1 MTAIETRNFT
11 QKAYT
16 ALNNSQIQSALNE
29 ISTLVDTSSSGD
41 LHDELERIK
50 LEYSYLL
57 KYFASGIKDPD
68 RERIH
73 NSLIN
78 RLYYIVDKAKSI
90 ILSKEDYSQYYS
102 QKRIANKS
110 TKTLNSILQQYYN
123 ILNDIK
129 LYQEVNDDYRDK
141 TKVESLIND
150 KELIEMDLFKTIW
163 VSFPQDE
170 AEISIFTEIFES
182 PLIPAYTKS
191 LTISAIF
198 LSLLNFYNDQL
209 LALLLK
215 NYSCEDDSISIQSL
229 CVAIII
235 LFIHKNRISNNTQ
248 ITDIIKSHAE
258 NKQFANDV
266 RSILFQ
272 LVRSKNTE
280 KLTRKVEEELIPK
293 IMKAYPKAMKK
304 FKTDKTI
311 IDISELESNPEWKEM
326 MDNDGITKKIE
337 ELNKLQMEG
346 GDVFISTFSHLKSFP
361 FFSEISNWFI
371 PFHKEHSL
379 LNNIFN
385 KKESGLINIILESR
399 YFCDSDKYSFVAS
412 LTSVPETQR
421 NMMLTQFDEQNT
433 AIQELKNS
441 ELNTNSVDRS
451 AIANSYIQ
459 NIYRFFKLY
468 PRSSEFNNPFNNPFD
483 VTDIQVINE
492 NVDLDDAL
500 PIIAEFYLKNEYYNE
515 AIKYFEILN
524 NSEHSRKTVYLQKIG
539 FCYQN
544 TERYNEAIEYYHKYE
559 LNSNNDLW
567 NLRHLAACYRAL
579 RQPAMALKYY
589 KSAEEISPEN
599 ISICLNIGHCLLETE
614 QYEEALKY
622 YYKVYYLDPNNPRAW
637 RPIAWCLFIQGNYSQ
652 SRIYYD

>member
-1 MTAIETRNFT
+1 M
-11 QKAYT
+11 
-16 ALNNSQIQSALNE
+16 
-29 ISTLVDTSSSGD
+29 
-41 LHDELERIK
+41 
-50 LEYSYLL
+50 
-57 KYFASGIKDPD
+57 
-68 RERIH
+68 
-73 NSLIN
+73 
-78 RLYYIVDKAKSI
+78 
-90 ILSKEDYSQYYS
+90 
-102 QKRIANKS
+102 
-110 TKTLNSILQQYYN
+110 
-123 ILNDIK
+123 
-129 LYQEVNDDYRDK
+129 
-141 TKVESLIND
+141 
-150 KELIEMDLFKTIW
+150 
-163 VSFPQDE
+163 
-170 AEISIFTEIFES
+170 
-182 PLIPAYTKS
+182 
-191 LTISAIF
+191 
-198 LSLLNFYNDQL
+198 
-209 LALLLK
+209 
-215 NYSCEDDSISIQSL
+215 
-229 CVAIII
+229 
-235 LFIHKNRISNNTQ
+235 
-248 ITDIIKSHAE
+248 
-258 NKQFANDV
+258 
-266 RSILFQ
+266 
-272 LVRSKNTE
+272 
-280 KLTRKVEEELIPK
+280 
-293 IMKAYPKAMKK
+293 
-304 FKTDKTI
+304 
-311 IDISELESNPEWKEM
+311 
-326 MDNDGITKKIE
+326 
-337 ELNKLQMEG
+337 
-346 GDVFISTFSHLKSFP
+346 
-361 FFSEISNWFI
+361 
-371 PFHKEHSL
+371 
-379 LNNIFN
+379 
-385 KKESGLINIILESR
+385 INIILESR

-652 SRIYYD
+652 SRIYYDKIIQNNPNSNDYLNHGHVAFIEGNIPIAIESYKKAIEVNGNSLQQFILDFHADENSLLKAGACKTDISIILDAVMLDLKNK